1 MLKALLPAAAGD
13 AVESGERRGEEIR
26 ERRGEERR
34 KSSRGAGEQANAGL
48 LM

>member
-34 KSSRGAGEQANAGL
+34 GESRAGEQDS
-48 LM
+48 